1 MVVTMYCS
9 IYYVR
14 QWHII
19 FIYSICSKTTQKLK
33 KVTVRSAHIVHV
45 YLQRLPCSVYLLLNI
60 VFISLFKLFA
70 FISVISM
77 TGTNYFIS
85 LSALTFFFLLMKMV
99 QI

>member
-14 QWHII
+14 QKHII
-19 FIYSICSKTTQKLK
+19 FIYSICSKTTQKPK

-85 LSALTFFFLLMKMV
+85 LSALTFFFR
-99 QI
+99 